1 MPRTKI
7 SARRQEQRQKAER
20 EEKVRLAQIR
30 MDSALEQIDELAK
43 RYKQEVDN
51 QIKLI
56 RGRTDKQLLQM
67 KWSDFATLK
76 IKTFAEH
83 QWAVPKPPTTRS
95 LSICRARTRTPQNSQ
110 FSQFSRLQTQSA
122 DRALR
127 GDTMSFVRWPR
138 AGEQV
143 LSKAG
148 SPLAVQT
155 QPDRCADV
163 HIPTKNGVITVKP
176 HKINSVKREVLMQ
189 LDENTLNQVK
199 TLNANLGLIVDMATK
214 MAKLKP

>member
-1 MPRTKI
+1 LTDYQIVRERIYRKMPRTKI

-67 KWSDFATLK
+67 KWSDFAGLK

-83 QWAVPKPPTTRS
+83 QWA
-95 LSICRARTRTPQNSQ
+95 
-110 FSQFSRLQTQSA
+110 
-122 DRALR
+122 
-127 GDTMSFVRWPR
+127 
-138 AGEQV
+138 GE
-143 LSKAG
+143 
-148 SPLAVQT
+148 
-155 QPDRCADV
+155 
-163 HIPTKNGVITVKP
+163 II
-176 HKINSVKREVLMQ
+176 
-189 LDENTLNQVK
+189 
-199 TLNANLGLIVDMATK
+199 
-214 MAKLKP
+214 

>member
-1 MPRTKI
+1 MPRTRI
-7 SARRQEQRQKAER
+7 ALRQAQRQKAER
-20 EEKVRLAQIR
+20 EEKLRQAQIK
-30 MDSALEQIDELAK
+30 MDSALEQIDEMAK

-51 QIKLI
+51 QLKLI
-56 RGRTDKQLLQM
+56 RGSTDKQLLQM
-67 KWSDFATLK
+67 KLSEFAALK
-76 IKTFAEH
+76 IKSFADH
-83 QWAVPKPPTTRS
+83 KWTVPKPPSSRS
-95 LSICRARTRTPQNSQ
+95 LSISHQRGRTQTPKNSQ
-110 FSQFSRLQTQSA
+110 LPRLQVQSV

-138 AGEQV
+138 VGELV

-148 SPLAVQT
+148 SPLAVQM

-163 HIPTKNGVITVKP
+163 HIPTKRGVITVKP
-176 HKINSVKREVLMQ
+176 HKINTVKREVLMQ

-214 MAKLKP
+214 LGRLNP